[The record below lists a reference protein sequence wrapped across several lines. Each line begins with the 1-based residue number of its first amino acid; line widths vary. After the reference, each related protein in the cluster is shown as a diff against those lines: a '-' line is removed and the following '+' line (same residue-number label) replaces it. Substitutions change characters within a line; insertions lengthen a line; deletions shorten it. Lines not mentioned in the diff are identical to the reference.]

1 MNNAF
6 VRPISIDQVLNASMF
21 AEMESILSATAPL
34 TVTTVTQTME
44 TDALPP
50 VLLKLVLAVSIH
62 LS

>member
-1 MNNAF
+1 MSNAF
-6 VRPISIDQVLNASMF
+6 ARPISIDQVLNASMF
-21 AEMESILSATAPL
+21 AETESILSATAPL